1 MNDAAWDDRRVEI
14 SCVTADCYDPGRLAE
29 FWSEALG
36 WEIAHVAED
45 GAYCRPREGGVGL
58 EFIKVNEPKTVKNRL
73 HLGTRTDDID
83 AEVQRLV
90 MIGAALAWEEEFPPE
105 WPYRNVVLRDPEEN
119 EFCLGNE
126 PPRA

>member
-1 MNDAAWDDRRVEI
+1 VEI
-14 SCVTADCYDPGRLAE
+14 TCVTVDCHDPGRLAE
-29 FWSEALG
+29 FWSEALD
-36 WEIAHVAED
+36 WEVAHVTED
-45 GAYCRPREGGVGL
+45 GAYCLPREGGVGL

-83 AEVQRLV
+83 AEVERLV

-105 WPYRNVVLRDPEEN
+105 WPYRNVVLRDPEDN

-126 PPRA
+126 PRRA